1 MCLDSMFLVNTVAL
15 KMSNFNKKI
24 LLVEDMPVIAL
35 KMEAILR
42 DFGYDVLIA
51 RTGESALKLFFSD
64 NGIYL
69 VLMDIDL
76 GKGIS
81 GIETAIRILEKKE
94 IPIIF
99 LTSYADN
106 EVVEKVRGV
115 TRYGYLLKDSGDSV
129 LRSTIEMALDLFE
142 SRLALEKS
150 QSTLTNLMDNL
161 PGMVYRC
168 KNDQEWT
175 MEFVN
180 RGCLPLTGYSTADF
194 LEGNSIY
201 FANIIHPEDRER
213 VWNEV
218 QNALNKKERFLLSY
232 RIVSSTKETK
242 WVLEQG
248 LGIYSETGKV
258 IALEGFIEDITNRKL
273 AEAALLNSEE
283 KLRDVIEAASD
294 GIWDWDIVNN
304 HIVWTD
310 KVYEMFRIS
319 KESFDGSFENI
330 FNLVHPEDRGRFSSA
345 IKKHLEENIPYNIE
359 MRFKK
364 GDGAYGYYL
373 CKGLVKRDNEGKP
386 LRMMG
391 TIGDITERKNA
402 ERKLLESLKFVNTFI
417 ESSPIG
423 ILTYKTNGECVTV
436 NSAACKIVGGTIPE
450 LKQKNLFDL
459 GTVKKYNLTQVIND
473 LIKDG
478 TTLEIELHNISVF
491 NKEFW
496 VNAFIE
502 TFIADG
508 ETHILLMMNDI
519 LEKKKSEAEVQ
530 KVEEKYR
537 LIAENSADVIWLLDP
552 ETREFKY
559 VSPSIY
565 NLRGFTQEEILK
577 EKAGLAVTPKTAAH
591 ISEDITTRLEKF
603 KSGIDEI
610 YRDERQEFHK
620 DGRILT
626 LEVTTRFFYDVET
639 GRVLILGV
647 SRDITQRKEAENNL
661 EREKD
666 LLSITLRSIGDG
678 VITTDIYGNIFIMNN
693 AAEVL
698 TGWTQDEARGRPID
712 EVFQIFNQLTKE
724 RFESL
729 VKKVL
734 ERDNIDIKELP
745 NQITLVSRSGKEYI
759 IAVSW
764 APIRDKNSKIIG
776 VVLVFRD
783 ITEKQKLIENALRSD
798 KLSSLGILAGGI
810 AHDFNNLLAGIFGY
824 LDLAREVS
832 SQDSKERIYLEKA
845 IKAFNRAKDL
855 THQLITFSKGGTPFK
870 QTGQIADLLKQSAEF
885 AMSGSNVICKFEIAE
900 DLHLSDF
907 DENQIGQVI
916 DNIVINALQSMPNGG
931 SLTVR
936 AKNLHVQSGEISILR
951 EGDYI
956 WISFQDTGT
965 GIPQS
970 VLPNIFDPFFST
982 KPTGS
987 GLGLAT
993 VFSIID
999 KHDGKIT
1006 AESSPD
1012 VGTTF
1017 HIYLPATTD
1026 SFASLSTKEPV
1037 KNHIGTGRILIMDD
1051 EDFILETYGQM
1062 LRDMGYETDYA
1073 EHGAEALEKFE
1084 NAHKSENP
1092 YVAIIM
1098 DLTIPGGMGGK
1109 EAVQRLRLKDQKIPV
1124 FVSSGYS
1131 EDPIMANPK
1140 DYGFTDK
1147 IPKPFKK
1154 SELEELM
1161 SKYFHND

>member
-1 MCLDSMFLVNTVAL
+1 M

-51 RTGESALKLFFSD
+51 RTGESALELFFSD
-64 NGIYL
+64 NGIHL

-115 TRYGYLLKDSGDSV
+115 TRYGYLLKESGDSV

-142 SRLALEKS
+142 SRLALERS

-161 PGMVYRC
+161 PGMAYRC

-194 LEGNSIY
+194 LEGNRIY
-201 FANIIHPEDRER
+201 FADIIHSEDRER

-218 QNALNKKERFLLSY
+218 QDALNKKERFLLSY

-258 IALEGFIEDITNRKL
+258 IALEGFIEDITTRKL
-273 AEAALLNSEE
+273 AEEALVNSEE
-283 KLRDVIEAASD
+283 KLRSVIDASND
-294 GIWDWDIVNN
+294 GIWEWNIVANL
-304 HIVWTD
+304 IIWSD
-310 KVYEMFRIS
+310 KIYQMFQLA
-319 KESFDGSFENI
+319 KQDFDGTFESVQ
-330 FNLVHPEDRGRFSSA
+330 NLVHPDDRKKFLGAVSDSISKNYPYKIEIRFQ
-345 IKKHLEENIPYNIE
+345 
-359 MRFKK
+359 R
-364 GDGAYGYYL
+364 GDGSYGFFL
-373 CKGLVKRDNEGKP
+373 CNGQVERDQSGQAI
-386 LRMMG
+386 RM
-391 TIGDITERKNA
+391 IGSISDISERKFA
-402 ERKLLESLKFVNTFI
+402 EIKVLDSLRFVNTI
-417 ESSPIG
+417 IDLSPIG
-423 ILTYKTNGECVTV
+423 IITYKSTGECISA
-436 NSAACKIVGGTIPE
+436 NSAACQIVGTQPE
-450 LKQKNLFDL
+450 QIQSQNFWDLVTVKNFDL
-459 GTVKKYNLTQVIND
+459 TDSVKQAIESKKPAQ
-473 LIKDG
+473 
-478 TTLEIELHNISVF
+478 IELHGVSTF
-491 NKEFW
+491 GKEYW
-496 VNAFIE
+496 VHAYLELFTLEGQTN
-502 TFIADG
+502 
-508 ETHILLMMNDI
+508 LLLLLYDI
-519 LEKKKSEAEVQ
+519 MEKRKSE
-530 KVEEKYR
+530 EEMRKIEERYR

-577 EKAGLAVTPKTAAH
+577 EKAGMAVTPKTAAH

-603 KSGIDEI
+603 KNGIDEI

-626 LEVTTRFFYDVET
+626 LEVTTRFFHDAET

-970 VLPNIFDPFFST
+970 VLPN
-982 KPTGS
+982 
-987 GLGLAT
+987 
-993 VFSIID
+993 
-999 KHDGKIT
+999 
-1006 AESSPD
+1006 
-1012 VGTTF
+1012 
-1017 HIYLPATTD
+1017 
-1026 SFASLSTKEPV
+1026 
-1037 KNHIGTGRILIMDD
+1037 
-1051 EDFILETYGQM
+1051 
-1062 LRDMGYETDYA
+1062 
-1073 EHGAEALEKFE
+1073 
-1084 NAHKSENP
+1084 
-1092 YVAIIM
+1092 
-1098 DLTIPGGMGGK
+1098 
-1109 EAVQRLRLKDQKIPV
+1109 
-1124 FVSSGYS
+1124 
-1131 EDPIMANPK
+1131 
-1140 DYGFTDK
+1140 
-1147 IPKPFKK
+1147 
-1154 SELEELM
+1154 
-1161 SKYFHND
+1161 